1 MVESKE
7 IITAGLDYWLD
18 AGCRLIEEYGNKG
31 HDMAALLKTRI
42 GQYKDAD
49 VKTLAGKFKA
59 CLSSIALALWQLDG
73 EEGLYKFNGIMN
85 VALPSG
91 YEAAYGNVRGS
102 GLDGFLRYVVDR
114 DRMLGYETGGQKI
127 SDTEFEYWLA
137 DPFVNL
143 KDTIQEDAYEII
155 STSGYVSTKI
165 NFFFDD
171 DAENWF
177 ASLEE
182 SPWRGDR
189 RSLWRITR
197 DNRKK
202 LGHEARVVEA
212 YA

>member
-1 MVESKE
+1 MATDKDVIAK
-7 IITAGLDYWLD
+7 GLDYWLD
-18 AGCRLIEEYGNKG
+18 VGCHRLEEYGDKG
-31 HDMAALLKTRI
+31 RSMAALIRSRI
-42 GQYKDAD
+42 GSYEGADA
-49 VKTLAGKFKA
+49 KALAGKFKT

-73 EEGLYKFNGIMN
+73 QEGLYKFNEITN

-91 YEAAYGNVRGS
+91 YEAAYGNVRGA
-102 GLDGFLRYVVDR
+102 GIDGFLHYVIDR
-114 DRMLGYETGGQKI
+114 DRMLGYDAGERKI
-127 SDTEFEYWLA
+127 SNEEFEYWLV

-143 KDTIQEDAYEII
+143 KDIIPEHAYEII
-155 STSGYVSTKI
+155 STFGYVSTKI

-182 SPWRGDR
+182 SPWRDHN

-197 DNRKK
+197 RKQIK
-202 LGHEARVVEA
+202 LGHEARAVEA